1 MLNGV
6 SSTDLVR
13 LKVHL
18 ERSEFN
24 TDLVKVNVCFERGQ
38 FNRPYPG
45 EGTR

>member
-1 MLNGV
+1 MLKGV